1 MWVNADHVQGPL
13 GVCLTTDASRVV
25 MHVHHAKSSNSKQ
38 GSATALEQAV
48 AIIAVRGN
56 AWRALVEVAVAL
68 WKCQLPGLTSV
79 QKAACQSV

>member
-1 MWVNADHVQGPL
+1 VWVNADHVQGAL
-13 GVCLTTDASRVV
+13 GVCLTTDVSRVV
-25 MHVHHAKSSNSKQ
+25 MHVHHAKTSNSKQ
-38 GSATALEQAV
+38 GSATALEPI
-48 AIIAVRGN
+48 IIAVRGN